1 MLAQTRHSPHLIRQ
15 ARCGCRLLGWLC
27 ALLICAVP
35 LPVLAQSFSVQDAR
49 TTLEDGVYRL
59 DARLTFELPKKV
71 LEALDNG
78 VPLTFA
84 LDIEVRRPRRYLW
97 DDNIAS
103 LEQRTTLQ
111 YFALTDQYL
120 LRNLNSGYVASYS
133 TLATALRALGDIR
146 GLPIIDAKLLRP
158 DRHYMVSIRSY
169 LDFESLPVPLRMR
182 AYISRDWWLTS
193 GWYSWD
199 LGSSG

>member
-1 MLAQTRHSPHLIRQ
+1 MRQ

-59 DARLTFELPKKV
+59 DARLSFELPKKV

>member
-1 MLAQTRHSPHLIRQ
+1 MLAQTRHSPHLTRPL
-15 ARCGCRLLGWLC
+15 RHGGRLLGWLC
-27 ALLICAVP
+27 ALLICVAPVP
-35 LPVLAQSFSVQDAR
+35 TMAQSFSVEDAR

-59 DARLTFELPKKV
+59 DAHLNFDLPKKV

-84 LDIEVRRPRRYLW
+84 LDIEVHRPRRYLW
-97 DDNIAS
+97 DDSIAS

-111 YFALTDQYL
+111 YFALSDQYL
-120 LRNLNSGYVASYS
+120 LRNLNSGFEASYS
-133 TLATALRALGDIR
+133 TLASALRALGDIR

-158 DRHYMVSIRSY
+158 GKHYMVSIRSY
-169 LDFESLPVPLRMR
+169 LDLESLPVPLRMR
-182 AYISRDWWLTS
+182 GYISRDWWLTS

-199 LGSSG
+199 LGMS